1 MKILQL
7 VLCLCLIDMAMA
19 YAQAPHIKGKNEE
32 KGRDMMSRAS
42 LQLTTEV
49 VSQGYCSDEYDTSVI
64 LNLRLNYRNTGTV
77 PVILYKKSSVG
88 NRYMISHSLKEAAAQ
103 KYLEDSSGFDA
114 IESAQIYLPE
124 EKFFAILKP
133 SESYSLETVF
143 NTTVYDGSKDSED
156 DLRPGSYFLQLE
168 ISTWYYLASDPNEFR
183 EKWREK
189 GFLWT
194 RPVTSL
200 PMPFTVEEMPPV
212 VPCTNY
218 FKPS

>member
-1 MKILQL
+1 
-7 VLCLCLIDMAMA
+7 
-19 YAQAPHIKGKNEE
+19 
-32 KGRDMMSRAS
+32 MMSRAS

-49 VSQGYCSDEYDTSVI
+49 VSQGYCSDEYSTSVI

-77 PVILYKKSSVG
+77 PVILYKKSSVEY
-88 NRYMISHSLKEAAAQ
+88 RYMITHSLQEAAAQ
-103 KYLEDSSGFDA
+103 KYLEDVSGFHST
-114 IESAQIYLPE
+114 ESSQVRFDLPE
-124 EKFFAILKP
+124 ENFFAILKP
-133 SESYSLETVF
+133 GESYSLETVF

-156 DLRPGSYFLQLE
+156 DLHPGHYFLQLV
-168 ISTWYYLASDPNEFR
+168 ISTWYHLPADPNEFR

-200 PMPFTVEEMPPV
+200 PMPFTVKDMAPV